1 MRYNVPWVY
10 VLYITTYMFVYTY
23 YMYSCTY
30 HYIIYIYV
38 CVGKLY
44 KVCIY
49 SIYALQVYCT
59 YVSKYVNTI
68 YIYTI
73 YILCIYIYI
82 YIYIYIHIYIYIESS
97 FDAITPESPPLGPRD
112 QFQLVQ
118 LAFPASVEGNP
129 QAPQEGPMGRPHH
142 SLLRLWRYWK
152 DADAMCQLS

>member
-1 MRYNVPWVY
+1 MGVCS
-10 VLYITTYMFVYTY
+10 I
-23 YMYSCTY
+23 
-30 HYIIYIYV
+30 HYQIHVCIYILHLLMYILYTCV

-49 SIYALQVYCT
+49 SIYALQVYYT

-68 YIYTI
+68 YTI
-73 YILCIYIYI
+73 YILCV
-82 YIYIYIHIYIYIESS
+82 YIYIESS
-97 FDAITPESPPLGPRD
+97 FDAITPENPPLGPRD

-142 SLLRLWRYWK
+142 SLLRLWRY
-152 DADAMCQLS
+152 

>member
-1 MRYNVPWVY
+1 MGVCS
-10 VLYITTYMFVYTY
+10 I
-23 YMYSCTY
+23 
-30 HYIIYIYV
+30 HYQIHVCIYILHLLMYILLHTIYMCV

-49 SIYALQVYCT
+49 SIYALQVYYT

-68 YIYTI
+68 YTI
-73 YILCIYIYI
+73 YILCV
-82 YIYIYIHIYIYIESS
+82 YIYIESS
-97 FDAITPESPPLGPRD
+97 FDAITPENPPLGPRD

-142 SLLRLWRYWK
+142 SLLRLWRY
-152 DADAMCQLS
+152 